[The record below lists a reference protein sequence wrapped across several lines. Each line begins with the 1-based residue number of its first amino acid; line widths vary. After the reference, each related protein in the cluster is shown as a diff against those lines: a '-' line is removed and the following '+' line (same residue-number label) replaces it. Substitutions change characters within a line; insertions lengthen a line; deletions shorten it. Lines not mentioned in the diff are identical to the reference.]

1 MSKKY
6 YDIASKHWRVPSDF
20 GGASRGVSVPQNLWH
35 EVIVENQTWKLFGLA
50 KIILSKFSP
59 W

>member
-20 GGASRGVSVPQNLWH
+20 GGASRGVGVPQNL
-35 EVIVENQTWKLFGLA
+35 
-50 KIILSKFSP
+50 
-59 W
+59 